1 LVRRR
6 FALCGPSYPGYT
18 AWALMMDPPPE
29 LAAAVIAVC
38 AHHWV
43 AHGAGAFSLEQT
55 LSLFDG
61 FDHVE
66 AGLVRGVLRSV
77 TGGRRLKP
85 AFEELPL
92 VRAQQTV
99 LAGSR
104 MRTESGS
111 RRRMPVVGSHNRTM
125 PSQLMEASKVC
136 RRVPAPL
143 DGGTKRPVSDRC
155 RSDQP
160 VSASGRQN
168 RQPL

>member
-1 LVRRR
+1 
-6 FALCGPSYPGYT
+6 
-18 AWALMMDPPPE
+18 MMDPPPE

-143 DGGTKRPVSDRC
+143 DDGKKHRRRIVVDLISPCLRRAGRIGNRC
-155 RSDQP
+155 SHGPGRRRSVRMCRAAP
-160 VSASGRQN
+160 C
-168 RQPL
+168 